1 MKAEFYYDK
10 RRYTCIFSQ
19 EDSLKELRIR
29 NYQGLVLAVKQGQT
43 IGFLGKKREDAIEVN
58 VSQPRFYNLIKAATN
73 ALNLEEINQTLL
85 DKDQLIKLVIVVFLI
100 LIVIVITLIEKSS
113 YLFLVCLFLKPILCY
128 IY

>member
-43 IGFLGKKREDAIEVN
+43 IGLLG
-58 VSQPRFYNLIKAATN
+58 
-73 ALNLEEINQTLL
+73 
-85 DKDQLIKLVIVVFLI
+85 
-100 LIVIVITLIEKSS
+100 
-113 YLFLVCLFLKPILCY
+113 
-128 IY
+128 

>member
-43 IGFLGKKREDAIEVN
+43 IGLLGKKRKDAIEVN

-73 ALNLEEINQTLL
+73 ALKLEEINQTIL
-85 DKDQLIKLVIVVFLI
+85 DKDQLIKNNEQIIKQKDQQLEIVRQKL
-100 LIVIVITLIEKSS
+100 TL
-113 YLFLVCLFLKPILCY
+113 LKNQLGQLSI
-128 IY
+128 